1 MQKKLKRTI
10 VFAMVA
16 ATLAS
21 CGGSDSDGSPS
32 GTWIGSGNDHK
43 PRRIVLYR
51 DGRFQAS
58 YFPVAA
64 ACSDSSLTGGID
76 GDGEW
81 ENDAEGGRVLLT
93 FQKLSDRRCNVPYG
107 SVIFR
112 TSNDGL
118 TVFLD
123 VDRPS
128 TAVLYARKP

>member
-1 MQKKLKRTI
+1 MKLS
-10 VFAMVA
+10 VVLAMA
-16 ATLAS
+16 AIALVS
-21 CGGSDSDGSPS
+21 CNGPGSDESPS
-32 GTWIGSGNDHK
+32 GTWIGSSDDHK
-43 PRRIVLYR
+43 PRRIVLHD

-58 YFPVAA
+58 YFPAAA
-64 ACSDSSLTGGID
+64 ACSEPSLTGGVD

-93 FQKLSDRRCNVPYG
+93 FRKLSNGRCNVPYG

-112 TSNDGL
+112 TSNDEL

-128 TAVLYARKP
+128 TAVPYEREL